1 MTRRKILALLAFFA
15 CISAVYALAERQAR
29 RMQTTEA
36 ELSIDWDAVVDDP
49 EERLEIS
56 WMSIPRFPTAREGT
70 WIEKRLEARFNVDFK
85 PLFTSHF
92 AYMRRR
98 PLVFAGG
105 NVPDLFYAGDPV
117 VVQKDAHH
125 GYALPIPYE
134 VIQKHAPNYVRYLN
148 QYAPSTWLYAYW
160 KGANYGIPYLGQQLR
175 LSGAG
180 DLENGLAAQR
190 RYRQGAGDPR
200 RDVRGAVEIS
210 PRGPGWQWEY
220 RTPTACV
227 PTRRLG
233 SMFSARSSGPT
244 GSYRTA
250 GCCATARSCGEGLG
264 PR

>member
-1 MTRRKILALLAFFA
+1 MTRRKVLALLAFFA
-15 CISAVYALAERQAR
+15 GISTVYALAERQAQ
-29 RMQTTEA
+29 RMQATEA
-36 ELSIDWDAVVDDP
+36 ELSIDWDTVVDDP

-148 QYAPSTWLYAYW
+148 EYAPSAWLYAYW
-160 KGANYGIPYLGQQLR
+160 KGANYGIPTWGSSLGYPVPGIWRMDWLR
-175 LSGAG
+175 NVGIDKVPENRRGIHRKRFVQRTLHADRVSG
-180 DLENGLAAQR
+180 
-190 RYRQGAGDPR
+190 RQPSG
-200 RDVRGAVEIS
+200 
-210 PRGPGWQWEY
+210 GPG
-220 RTPTACV
+220 
-227 PTRRLG
+227 G
-233 SMFSARSSGPT
+233 
-244 GSYRTA
+244 
-250 GCCATARSCGEGLG
+250 
-264 PR
+264 